1 MSYSNFSTFS
11 LFICEGSYNNGN
23 MCLRGLVVGLPKI
36 SILKYAINYES
47 DNMKFVS
54 SHPGVYSLR
63 DFLWIKN

>member
-1 MSYSNFSTFS
+1 M
-11 LFICEGSYNNGN
+11 
-23 MCLRGLVVGLPKI
+23 VGLPKI